1 MIGIVLKLQITLDF
15 IDIIT
20 ILVLQFMN
28 TDIFPFTDIFFN
40 IFFFLSLKFYGFQC
54 KPLPPP

>member
-40 IFFFLSLKFYGFQC
+40 IFFFSLSKVFWFSV
-54 KPLPPP
+54 